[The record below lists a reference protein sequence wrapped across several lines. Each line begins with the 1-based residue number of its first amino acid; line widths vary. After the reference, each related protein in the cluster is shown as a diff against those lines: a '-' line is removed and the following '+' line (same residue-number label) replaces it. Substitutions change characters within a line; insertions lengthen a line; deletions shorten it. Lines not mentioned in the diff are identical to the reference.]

1 MGSAR
6 AVIPQAKGQARV
18 NLGKTGGASLVTGIV
33 FITLRLGLQDQPHI
47 VEQRMNTS
55 AVWTRRA
62 TLKYGALLM
71 GTAAG
76 GSAMARVIGVPASE
90 GYATVPGGKVYWRR
104 FGSGGKTPLLVLHG
118 GPGAAHNYLLSMKT
132 LANERPVIFYDQL
145 GCGKA
150 DAPADESV
158 YTIQRSIDEVDAVR
172 KALDLD
178 RVILYGH
185 SWGTLQ
191 AIEYLC
197 QGRGAGVERLILSGA
212 LASVPQVTAGLQR
225 LIAAMPDGFAAKLR
239 ALEMAGKTATPEYA
253 AIAQTFY
260 DNFVLRTKPSAD
272 ALVSFEALS
281 TSIAYRVL
289 NGPNE
294 FTITGKIKDWDRRK
308 DLKAITQKTLITTGE
323 FDEIT
328 LDCHETIRDGIAGS
342 AQLVVMANCSHMTM
356 VEQPEQ
362 YNALV
367 RSFLAEA

>member
-1 MGSAR
+1 M
-6 AVIPQAKGQARV
+6 K
-18 NLGKTGGASLVTGIV
+18 
-33 FITLRLGLQDQPHI
+33 
-47 VEQRMNTS
+47 TS

-71 GTAAG
+71 GAAAG
-76 GSAMARVIGVPASE
+76 GSAAARVLNLPSSE

-104 FGSGGKTPLLVLHG
+104 FGSGGKTPLLMLHG
-118 GPGAAHNYLLSMKT
+118 GPGAAHNYLLSMKA
-132 LANERPVIFYDQL
+132 LADERPVVFYDQL
-145 GCGKA
+145 GCGRA
-150 DAPADESV
+150 DAPTDESI

-172 KALDLD
+172 KALGLD

-197 QGRGAGVERLILSGA
+197 QGRGTGVEKLILAGA
-212 LASVPQVTAGLQR
+212 LASVPQVVAGLQR

-239 ALEMAGKTATPEYA
+239 ALETAGKTTTPEYA
-253 AIAQTFY
+253 ALTQSFY
-260 DNFVLRTKPSAD
+260 DNFVLRTQPSAD

-281 TSIAYRVL
+281 KSIAYRVL

-294 FTITGKIKDWDRRK
+294 FTITGRIKDWDRRK

-328 LDCHETIRDGIAGS
+328 LDCHETIRDGIAGN
-342 AQLVVMANCSHMTM
+342 ARLAVMAGCSHMTM
-356 VEQPEQ
+356 VEKPGE
-362 YNALV
+362 YTALV
-367 RSFLAEA
+367 RSFLDEA